1 MVNMTVQPTLD
12 QGSVLRRLIDVGIAL
27 SAEKDHNK
35 LMERILVEAKAIYN
49 ADGGTFYL
57 REEDQLSFAI
67 MRNDSMGITLGGTA
81 ADKIPFPPL
90 DLHDPASGEA
100 NHHNVATHVALDGEI
115 VNIEDAYTAD
125 RFDFSGA
132 RSFDE
137 QNDYRSKSF
146 LTMPLKNY
154 EGEVVGVLQLINAR
168 DAAGETISFE
178 PALQSLVEALAGQT
192 AVALDNRLLLE
203 AQKALL
209 ESFVQLIA
217 IAIDRKSPY
226 TSGHCQRVPVLTE
239 MLADA
244 ACAAVDG
251 PFGDF
256 DLSDEE
262 RYELHMA
269 AWMHDCGKVTTPES
283 VMDKSTK
290 LETIY
295 DRIEAVRTRMTV
307 LRRDAEIEY
316 LQGVAAGGDEAEL
329 RADRDERF
337 AKLDDDLRFLETA
350 NVGGEYMDIDKVDRV
365 QRIGGYHW
373 TDWNGEQKPFLD
385 EDEVKNLTIPK
396 GTLTPEERKIINDHI
411 VVTIDMLEQ
420 LPFPRHLRRVP
431 EFAGG
436 HHEKMDGTGYP
447 KGLKREEMS
456 LPARMMA
463 IADIYEALTAADRP
477 YKKPMTLSQSL
488 RIMKKMND
496 EAHIDPDLFRL
507 FVEAGVYRKYAEAH
521 LLPDQIDEVPVDEI
535 LGTAA

>member
-1 MVNMTVQPTLD
+1 MANTTAQPTGD
-12 QGSVLRRLIDVGIAL
+12 QGNVLRRLIDVGIAL

-57 REEDQLSFAI
+57 RQDDRLSFAI
-67 MRNDSMGITLGGTA
+67 MRNDSMGIALGGTTGNT
-81 ADKIPFPPL
+81 IPFPPL
-90 DLHDPASGEA
+90 DLHDPESGQP
-100 NHHNVATHVALDGEI
+100 NHQNVATHVALDGLV
-115 VNIEDAYTAD
+115 VNIADAYKTD
-125 RFDFSGA
+125 KFDFSGA
-132 RSFDE
+132 RRFDE
-137 QNDYRSKSF
+137 QNGYRSASF
-146 LTMPLKNY
+146 LTLPLKNY
-154 EGEVVGVLQLINAR
+154 EGIVVGVLQLINAR
-168 DAAGETISFE
+168 DADGNTVAFD
-178 PALQSLVEALAGQT
+178 PAAQSLVEALAGQA

-239 MLADA
+239 MLAQA
-244 ACAAVDG
+244 ACDATDG
-251 PFGDF
+251 PFSDF
-256 DLSDEE
+256 DLDDET

-290 LETIY
+290 LETIF
-295 DRIEAVRTRMTV
+295 DRIDLVRTRFAS
-307 LRRDAEIEY
+307 LRNEAEIAY
-316 LQGVAAGGDEAEL
+316 LRDVASGAPEL
-329 RADRDERF
+329 QARADRDERL
-337 AKLDDDLRFLETA
+337 ARLADDLKFLESA
-350 NVGGEYMDIDKVDRV
+350 NIGGEYMDVDKIERV
-365 QRIGGYHW
+365 RRLAVLTW
-373 TDWNGEQKPFLD
+373 EDWNGDKRPLLSD
-385 EDEVKNLTIPK
+385 DEVKNLSIPK

-420 LPFPRHLRRVP
+420 LPFPRNLRRVP

-447 KGLKREEMS
+447 RGLTRDQMS
-456 LPARMMA
+456 VPARMMA

-488 RIMKKMND
+488 RIMKKMCN
-496 EAHIDPDLFRL
+496 ESHIDPDLFQL
-507 FVEAGVYRKYAEAH
+507 FVEAGVYQKYAEAH
-521 LLPDQIDEVPVDEI
+521 LLPEQIDEVPIDEI
-535 LGTAA
+535 LGEAA